1 MAKTVTPVAPAA
13 PAAPE
18 VAPAA
23 PAAPVVKKLVL
34 GSKAPKHRTAHTA
47 TAWAA
52 ITKKLPATAAELAA
66 LPELKVPECGGPK
79 GNGLLY
85 VSYAVR
91 RGWLAEQA

>member
-1 MAKTVTPVAPAA
+1 MANVKPVTPSVAPVAPVVPAAAA
-13 PAAPE
+13 P
-18 VAPAA
+18 
-23 PAAPVVKKLVL
+23 KKLVL
-34 GSKAPKHRTAHTA
+34 GAKAPKHRTTHTA

-52 ITKKLPATAAELAA
+52 ITKKLPATAADLAA